1 MIKIAMDLTI
11 VGKKTN
17 REIIIPRREG
27 RRKQSRTIAEKEWIT
42 LGLYDLQHRRIRR
55 REEEDDDSKL
65 ERKDLIWLRNWF
77 MVEPII
83 RLNPAMSKDQFVETN
98 KLDHR
103 TRIQLGRS
111 LSWTSQLGERPRLT
125 QHGFSLAVHRAGPKM
140 DSAWPFAE
148 LDPARIQLGRRAGP
162 IQFGNRPSWTQDR
175 FSSAV
180 RQVGPVQF
188 DERSSWIDRNP
199 SSPRPHNYSPE
210 IALNSFLF
218 RLDWR
223 HRQNFTI

>member
-1 MIKIAMDLTI
+1 M
-11 VGKKTN
+11 
-17 REIIIPRREG
+17 
-27 RRKQSRTIAEKEWIT
+27 
-42 LGLYDLQHRRIRR
+42 LYDLNLILVKVKNISKICLAVLSAIVRR
-55 REEEDDDSKL
+55 RRHRTSSSLLGSKSVTTKSMSEKTFSSL
-65 ERKDLIWLRNWF
+65 KKNEAGKERKNYQR
-77 MVEPII
+77 
-83 RLNPAMSKDQFVETN
+83 SKDQFVETN

-111 LSWTSQLGERPRLT
+111 PSWTSQLGERPRLT

-140 DSAWPFAE
+140 DSARPFAE
-148 LDPARIQLGRRAGP
+148 LDPTRIQLGRRAGP
-162 IQFGNRPSWTQDR
+162 VQFGKRPSWTQDR
-175 FSSAV
+175 FGSAV

-188 DERSSWIDRNP
+188 GERSSWIDRNP
-199 SSPRPHNYSPE
+199 SSPRPHNSSPE

>member
-65 ERKDLIWLRNWF
+65 ERKAGKERKNYQ
-77 MVEPII
+77 
-83 RLNPAMSKDQFVETN
+83 RSKDQFVETN

-111 LSWTSQLGERPRLT
+111 PSWTSQLGERPRLT

-162 IQFGNRPSWTQDR
+162 VQFGNRPSWTQDR

-188 DERSSWIDRNP
+188 GERSSWIDRNP